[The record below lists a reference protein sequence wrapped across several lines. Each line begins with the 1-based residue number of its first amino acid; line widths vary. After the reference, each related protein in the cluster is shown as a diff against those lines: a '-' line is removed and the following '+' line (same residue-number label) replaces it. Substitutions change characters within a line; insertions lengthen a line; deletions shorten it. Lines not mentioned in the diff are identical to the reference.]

1 MKRIGDLQK
10 AINNEGLSCS
20 VDQVRKLEKLGLT
33 FSVRNPKNNYR
44 EYTEEGLNKSIRN
57 IILYMFNTP
66 IPDIKSDD
74 PEVLKKSVKN
84 IIRIIRKLT

>member
-1 MKRIGDLQK
+1 MFKISAIKERIEK
-10 AINNEGLSCS
+10 EGLVIS

-33 FSVRNPKNNYR
+33 FPVRNPKNNYR

-74 PEVLKKSVKN
+74 PEVLKKSIKN
-84 IIRIIRKLT
+84 ILKIIRKLT